1 MIVNIIANMM
11 VMYIQLKTGQIANG
25 ACKLFFMQSVSDVTI
40 ELFCQNL
47 QATILHEKNSLLL
60 DAYAFT
66 GSFLMHLS
74 MYTITLITIDRYLRI
89 KHYAK
94 FRILWTTRVVLGLAS
109 LDIFLSLLQA
119 ILALIGL
126 MLGKENVFIP
136 SYFAIDGVIVSGI
149 TFLQFL
155 TIRTSS
161 AVCDESRTVA
171 SENTKK
177 KITKFSMQI
186 LLLFCCFNAPH
197 LIIYVLREII
207 ENKLNNHKRFFVEFF
222 STLSVIFVYAN
233 SFANA
238 VLFLLT
244 NVKAKRFLR
253 NFIR

>member
-1 MIVNIIANMM
+1 MVRVNF
-11 VMYIQLKTGQIANG
+11 
-25 ACKLFFMQSVSDVTI
+25 FFMQSVSDATI
-40 ELFCQNL
+40 ELFCQKL
-47 QATILHEKNSLLL
+47 QATILHEKNSLFL

-66 GSFLMHLS
+66 DSFLVHLS
-74 MYTITLITIDRYLRI
+74 MYTIALIAIDRYLRI

-126 MLGKENVFIP
+126 MSGKENVFIP

-177 KITKFSMQI
+177 KITKFSM
-186 LLLFCCFNAPH
+186 
-197 LIIYVLREII
+197 
-207 ENKLNNHKRFFVEFF
+207 
-222 STLSVIFVYAN
+222 
-233 SFANA
+233 
-238 VLFLLT
+238 
-244 NVKAKRFLR
+244 
-253 NFIR
+253 